1 MTTLQEIIKRMGE
14 NSRNV
19 KTWCVTIV
27 SALLAFSTKTLA
39 LPWFVLVL
47 PILPLM
53 YLDMYYLALETYFR
67 QKYNFLVSQIPIIEQ
82 MTNYPSNLY
91 EITPPVPKKDKNEE
105 NGKFSINI
113 CLQLQSF
120 SVWPFYSLLLLVAAV
135 IGYYLYT
142 QSNCSGV

>member
-1 MTTLQEIIKRMGE
+1 METLVQTALHHQMTTLQEIIKRMGE

-91 EITPPVPKKDKNEE
+91 EITSPQK
-105 NGKFSINI
+105 G
-113 CLQLQSF
+113 
-120 SVWPFYSLLLLVAAV
+120 
-135 IGYYLYT
+135 
-142 QSNCSGV
+142 